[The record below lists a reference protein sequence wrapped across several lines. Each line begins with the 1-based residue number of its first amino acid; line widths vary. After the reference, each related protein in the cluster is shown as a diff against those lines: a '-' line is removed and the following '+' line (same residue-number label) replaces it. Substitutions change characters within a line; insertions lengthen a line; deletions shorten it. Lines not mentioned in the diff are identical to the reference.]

1 MSIELKLMMVP
12 VVFILLRMWSL
23 ILTIIVVEAQ
33 YNLSPN
39 AISFFLHISVSQCKR
54 VYIYSEH
61 VFMEVVQNTAA
72 TLSKLTIRNTSVRL
86 MTYLLLHMLS
96 NNGKQ
101 IIFKMQCSV
110 SINQCVARFSCVK
123 NFSTPVP

>member
-86 MTYLLLHMLS
+86 
-96 NNGKQ
+96 
-101 IIFKMQCSV
+101 KMQCSV

-123 NFSTPVP
+123 NFLTPVP